1 VQIAGARILITGG
14 GRGLGRTFALDLAA
28 AGARVAVCDVDA
40 AALPG
45 LEAEAAGRG
54 WAVWT
59 QAADEADE
67 ASVEALFAGFT
78 DHAGG
83 IDVVVNNAGLNR
95 DGLLVRRT
103 SQGEVQKLSLAAWQA
118 VIDVDLT
125 GVFLCSRE
133 AAWHMVRQ
141 GTGGVIVSISSL
153 SWLGNVGQTNYSAAK
168 AGVVGMTRTWGM
180 ELARYGIRA
189 VAIAPGLTATEMAQ
203 AMPEEARRKL
213 TDAIPLRRMAKPAEI
228 ASAVRFAV
236 ENDFINGRVIPV
248 DGGLRL

>member
-1 VQIAGARILITGG
+1 MQIAGARILITGG
-14 GRGLGRTFALDLAA
+14 ARGLGRVFALDLAA
-28 AGARVAVCDVDA
+28 AGARVGVCDVDPAGLANLEA
-40 AALPG
+40 AAG
-45 LEAEAAGRG
+45 ADASI
-54 WAVWT
+54 WT
-59 QAADEADE
+59 QVADVADE
-67 ASVEALFAGFT
+67 ASVEALFAGFVE
-78 DHAGG
+78 HAGG
-83 IDVVVNNAGLNR
+83 IDAVVNNAGLNR
-95 DGLLVRRT
+95 DGFLVRKR
-103 SQGEVQKLSLAAWQA
+103 GDEVEKLSLAKWQA

-153 SWLGNVGQTNYSAAK
+153 SWLGNLGQTNYSAAK

-189 VAIAPGLTATEMAQ
+189 VAVAPGLTATEMAK
-203 AMPEEARRKL
+203 AMPEEARKAL
-213 TDAIPLRRMAKPAEI
+213 TDAIPLRRMGEPAEI
-228 ASAVRFAV
+228 AMAVRFAL